1 MRNEMLL
8 IASLVVTYGMVL
20 LWYFLLGKKGLYCWT
35 VLATIA
41 ANIEVMILID
51 AFGMEQTLGN
61 ILFASTFLTTDILSE
76 LEGKKSAN
84 TAVNIGILTS
94 LCFIVISQSWLWYLP
109 NANDFVYD
117 GIKTVFSN
125 TPRIMLAGFIVYAIV
140 QKFDVWM
147 YHVWWKITEKH
158 CGDSKRFLWIRNNFS
173 TLLSQLLNAVLFTVA
188 AFGGVYDI
196 GTLLNIIGVS
206 YLIFIVTSL
215 ADTPIVYFARY
226 LSEKRKNKQATTAL

>member
-1 MRNEMLL
+1 MLL
-8 IASLVVTYGMVL
+8 IASLGVTYGMVL

-109 NANDFVYD
+109 NANDFVFD

-125 TPRIMLAGFIVYAIV
+125 TPRIMLAGLIVYAIV

>member
-1 MRNEMLL
+1 MRNEILL
-8 IASLVVTYGMVL
+8 IASLILIYGMVL
-20 LWYFLLGKKGLYCWT
+20 LWYCLFGKKGLYCWT

-41 ANIEVMILID
+41 ANIEVMILIS

-76 LEGKKSAN
+76 IEGKKSAN
-84 TAVNIGILTS
+84 TAVNVGILTS
-94 LCFIVISQSWLWYLP
+94 LCFIAISQSWLWYLP
-109 NANDFVYD
+109 HANDLVFD

-125 TPRIMLAGFIVYAIV
+125 TPRIMLAGLVVYAIV

-147 YHVWWKITEKH
+147 YHVWWKITEKR
-158 CGDSKRFLWIRNNFS
+158 CGDSKRFLWFRNNVS
-173 TLLSQLLNAVLFTVA
+173 TLLSQFLNAVLFTIG

-196 GTLLNIIGVS
+196 KTLVHIIAVS

-215 ADTPIVYFARY
+215 ADTPIVYLARY
-226 LSEKRKNKQATTAL
+226 ISEKRKMKKAAVDL

>member
-1 MRNEMLL
+1 MRNEILL
-8 IASLVVTYGMVL
+8 IASLVVIYGMVL
-20 LWYFLLGKKGLYCWT
+20 LWYSLFGKKGLFCWT

-109 NANDFVYD
+109 NANDFVFD

-125 TPRIMLAGFIVYAIV
+125 TPRIMLAGLIVYAIV

-147 YHVWWKITEKH
+147 YHVWWKITEKR

-215 ADTPIVYFARY
+215 ADTPIVYFARH
-226 LSEKRKNKQATTAL
+226 LSEKRKNKQSATAL

>member
-109 NANDFVYD
+109 NANDFVFD

-125 TPRIMLAGFIVYAIV
+125 TPRIVLAGLIVYAIV

-226 LSEKRKNKQATTAL
+226 LSEKRKNKQAATAL

>member
-109 NANDFVYD
+109 NANDFVFD

-125 TPRIMLAGFIVYAIV
+125 TPRIMLAGLIVYAIV